1 MHSSKGL
8 EFDTVFI
15 VDANEG
21 ITPHKKAV
29 LPEDLEEERRLF
41 YVAMTRA
48 KKALYLYSAI
58 ERYNKV
64 TKRSRFIDEILG
76 ENEEKSRK

>member
-1 MHSSKGL
+1 L
-8 EFDTVFI
+8 EYHTVFI

-29 LPEDLEEERRLF
+29 LPEDIEEERRLF

-48 KKALYLYSAI
+48 KEELYLYSAKD
-58 ERYNKV
+58 RFNK
-64 TKRSRFIDEILG
+64 TSDRSRFIDEILG
-76 ENEEKSRK
+76 TAEVKPILKKTKLK